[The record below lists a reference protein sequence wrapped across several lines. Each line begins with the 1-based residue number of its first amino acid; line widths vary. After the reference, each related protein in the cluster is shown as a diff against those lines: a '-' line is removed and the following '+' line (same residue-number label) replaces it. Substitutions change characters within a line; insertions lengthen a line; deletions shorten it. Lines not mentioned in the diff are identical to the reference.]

1 MEAELQP
8 AKGGGRVPSLGAA
21 VVASL
26 AGWVIAGLV
35 QPYLGTGLTLLLSF
49 VCSTVAFFATRQW
62 LRDLRGR

>member
-1 MEAELQP
+1 M
-8 AKGGGRVPSLGAA
+8 PSLGAA

-26 AGWVIAGLV
+26 AGWVIASLV

-49 VCSTVAFFATRQW
+49 VCSTVAFFAARQW